1 MKKVNVT
8 YALLYDNTNEKIL
21 MVKNK
26 GKNGS
31 YYSLPGGAV
40 KLGETLEEAVTRE
53 VKEETGLHITVNGIC
68 YISEAFFEE
77 RGHHAIFFNFLGEI
91 IDGQANITRPKE
103 IEEIT
108 WMELHEAAPH
118 LRIPEHLLNI
128 LQRKETVPY
137 FFNGTIVHQSS

>member
-8 YALLYDNTNEKIL
+8 YAILYDETHEKLL

-31 YYSLPGGAV
+31 YYTLPGGAV
-40 KLGETLEEAVTRE
+40 KFGETLEEAAIRE
-53 VKEETGLHITVNGIC
+53 VKEETGLDISVKGVC
-68 YISEAFFEE
+68 SISEAFFEE

-91 IDGQANITRPKE
+91 IGGEICISWPKE

-108 WMELHEAAPH
+108 WMELDSAEPY
-118 LRIPEHLLNI
+118 LRIPEHLKSL
-128 LQRKETVPY
+128 LQKKETVPY
-137 FFNGTIVHQSS
+137 IFNGTIIHQSS

>member
-8 YALLYDNTNEKIL
+8 YALLYDETHEKLL

-31 YYSLPGGAV
+31 YYTLPGGAV
-40 KLGETLEEAVTRE
+40 KFGETLEEAAIRE
-53 VKEETGLHITVNGIC
+53 VKEETGLDISVKGVC
-68 YISEAFFEE
+68 SISEAFFEE

-91 IDGQANITRPKE
+91 IGGKICISRPKE

-108 WMELHEAAPH
+108 WMELDSAEPY
-118 LRIPEHLLNI
+118 LRIPEHLKSL
-128 LQRKETVPY
+128 LQKKETVPY
-137 FFNGTIVHQSS
+137 IFNGTIIHQSS